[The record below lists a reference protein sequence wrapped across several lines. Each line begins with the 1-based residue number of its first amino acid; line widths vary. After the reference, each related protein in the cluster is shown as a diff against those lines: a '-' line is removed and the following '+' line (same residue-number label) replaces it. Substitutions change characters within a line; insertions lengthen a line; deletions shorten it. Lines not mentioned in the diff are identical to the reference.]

1 MELYQ
6 EVEKRKKTKTP
17 MIIGICIVVL
27 LIIIIAIICTIVYL
41 KSTVLSIKIDGKVN
55 NNLEKILY
63 FTGEGNEQK
72 IYIPIR
78 QVASFLNYED
88 YRGDYIAKSEDDTK
102 CYVKNESE
110 TAMFSK
116 DSNTLIK
123 TMDDLNY
130 EYIRI
135 DENVFEKDGELYTT
149 PEGIEKAFNVLF
161 EYDLSKNKID
171 IYTMMYLNQLYSSK
185 LGLSEDDNAQKEK
198 VSKEFADKKAIFEDM
213 IVIIKDKQYGVITA
227 STGES
232 VLETKYEEIKYL
244 STTSDFLVKSG
255 NKYGVLGKD
264 ASTKI
269 RMTYDD
275 IQIMDN
281 QNGLYLV
288 KKNNLY
294 GVVDNKGKV
303 IIEPSYPQIGIDIS
317 KYQQN
322 AIENKYVLLNEIIP
336 IKNSEDLWGLFNIKG
351 EKIKDFEFTE
361 IGCSSVKGSDMY
373 PAAVIPSYKIIVVG
387 KDKYYNLI
395 TSSGEVLIPS
405 YMLNSVYIKYNA
417 ETGENK
423 FYMTYNNNERT
434 INVEDWLASI
444 GK

>member
-1 MELYQ
+1 MELYR
-6 EVEKRKKTKTP
+6 EVEKRKKTKIP
-17 MIIGICIVVL
+17 MIIGVCIVVL

-41 KSTVLSIKIDGKVN
+41 KSTILSIKIDDKLN
-55 NNLEKILY
+55 NNMEKILY

-78 QVASFLNYED
+78 KVASFFNYED

-116 DSNTLIK
+116 DSNILIK

-130 EYIRI
+130 EYIKI

-149 PEGIEKAFNVLF
+149 PEGIEQAFNVLF
-161 EYDLSKNKID
+161 KYDLSKNKID

-185 LGLSEDDNAQKEK
+185 LGLSEEDDDQKEK
-198 VSKEFADKKAIFEDM
+198 VSKEFEDKKAIFEDM
-213 IVIIKDKQYGVITA
+213 IVIIKDKKYGVITA

-303 IIEPSYPQIGIDIS
+303 IIEPAYPQIGIDIN

-322 AIENKYVLLNEIIP
+322 GIENKYVLLNEIIP
-336 IKNSEDLWGLFNIKG
+336 IKNSENLWGLFNIKG

-361 IGCSSVKGSDMY
+361 IGCGSVKESDMY
-373 PAAVIPSYKIIVVG
+373 PAVVISSYKIIVVG

-395 TSSGEVLIPS
+395 TSSGEELIPS